1 MRSTFPSLAAL
12 AALSSILVMGCG
24 SSGRP
29 LIPTVQRG
37 VKVSGVV
44 RYLSGQPAD
53 RAKVETDTGDATFTD
68 SSGHYAI
75 AVAVRGDSITVRA
88 EDGYDGRVYAETH
101 SGSVRVLVG
110 DRGARADIVLD
121 HVQII

>member
-1 MRSTFPSLAAL
+1 RPITMRNIRLSLAAL
-12 AALSSILVMGCG
+12 AALSSILVLGCG

-29 LIPTVQRG
+29 LIPHVQRG

-53 RAKVETDTGDATFTD
+53 RVKVETDTGATTFTD
-68 SSGHYAI
+68 WSGHYAI

-88 EDGYDGRVYAETH
+88 EDGYDGGVYAETH
-101 SGSVRVLVG
+101 WGSVRVLVG
-110 DRGARADIVLD
+110 DRGATADIVLD
-121 HVQII
+121 